1 MAGICRSGDCFF
13 VGVQWWTKLA
23 HPGVSRPKTSIVMQG
38 EELAMP
44 GWKTRI
50 RKRASEVLNLPA
62 DALLNVP
69 RVTCIGGSQVI
80 VEGADGL
87 IEVGDSCIAVDLGG
101 QTLWVRGQAFEVT
114 LVTEHEIHV
123 TGRVAQI
130 EYQSQGGASL

>member
-1 MAGICRSGDCFF
+1 MSGRFF
-13 VGVQWWTKLA
+13 VGIVRLQKVA
-23 HPGVSRPKTSIVMQG
+23 DPGISRPETSIVMQG

-62 DALLNVP
+62 DALLDVP

-87 IEVGDSCIAVDLGG
+87 IEVGDSSIAVDLGG
-101 QTLWVRGQAFEVT
+101 QTLWVRGHDFEVT

-123 TGRVAQI
+123 TGRVVQI
-130 EYQSQGGASL
+130 EYQSQGGLGS